1 MSEYMQMYME
11 ELSLIL
17 PCGEEEERRLLEAIA
32 EGDKEAKSRM
42 VEGMLSLSFEIAR
55 QYEKEGVYL
64 EDLVQEA
71 NMALMQFVDCYE
83 EGDFREQL
91 KAEIHRALQE
101 YMEQEEIEDKIEE
114 EMTARANVLS
124 EVSRIMAEDLGR
136 EATLEELSE
145 KMKMEPDEIREIM
158 KMTVNAVTVDGR

>member
-114 EMTARANVLS
+114 EMTARANVLF

>member
-42 VEGMLSLSFEIAR
+42 VEGMLPLSFEIAR

-91 KAEIHRALQE
+91 KTEIHRALQE

>member
-1 MSEYMQMYME
+1 MQMYME

>member
-83 EGDFREQL
+83 EGDFREQS